1 VNPEN
6 SPFVSGFAGTARVRV
21 VSVPAFC
28 WVQRAATI
36 RDFILL
42 YRDIATSEHNTWAV
56 AHLDGLL
63 EKVGQLEA
71 RSNLAW
77 KSEIPKRV
85 IL

>member
-1 VNPEN
+1 MNPEN
-6 SPFVSGFAGTARVRV
+6 SPFVSGIAGTARVRI

-42 YRDIATSEHNTWAV
+42 YRDLATSEQNAWAQ
-56 AHLDGLL
+56 AHLDGILD
-63 EKVGQLEA
+63 KVGQLEA

-77 KSEIPKRV
+77 KSEIPKGV
-85 IL
+85 TL